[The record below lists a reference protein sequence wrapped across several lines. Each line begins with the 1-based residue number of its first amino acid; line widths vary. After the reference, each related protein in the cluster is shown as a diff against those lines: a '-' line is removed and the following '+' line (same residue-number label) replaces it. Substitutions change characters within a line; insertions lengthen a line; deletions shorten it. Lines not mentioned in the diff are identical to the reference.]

1 VTIERVPRRLPR
13 RDQSRAIVASG
24 SVENRQGDVV
34 PHRRSGG
41 DPSHEAL
48 ELYTGEFGRDAVV
61 CPIPA
66 GGCTMHA
73 SYTPHMP
80 INCGT
85 RALDESEPSPYKPV
99 TRSCSRKIRTS
110 DDQARRGDVE
120 HRRGIAALLSRLSP
134 DCGRDRQRRSQARG
148 SPTRGT
154 SDRRAAR
161 CEQSHR
167 APRARRPCGR
177 RDHQVVPPVA
187 ARSSLHWVRS
197 ASLRTHSSA
206 SVSSVRLAGSRSAH
220 VFFVRNYA
228 CND

>member
-1 VTIERVPRRLPR
+1 MTIERVPRRLPR

-177 RDHQVVPPVA
+177 RDHQVVH
-187 ARSSLHWVRS
+187 RSRLVRRFTGS
-197 ASLRTHSSA
+197 GRRASERTPQ
-206 SVSSVRLAGSRSAH
+206 LQ
-220 VFFVRNYA
+220 
-228 CND
+228 